1 MALRVAEHGEDIG
14 WGSGDLALDFDSLGH
29 RLILAALPCLWNR
42 YDNGDSVRHDVAM
55 RRLLALFTIAA
66 SLGSGVSA
74 HADPGSAG
82 ADLDARF
89 LDALTKAG
97 LTVLSRPGAV
107 KDGKAACG
115 MMAQGQPELDVI
127 QHVSKQNPGLDTTKA
142 AKFTA
147 IAASAYC
154 PQFLQRASDG
164 GNNNPAPPDQVG
176 ASGAGRP

>member
-1 MALRVAEHGEDIG
+1 MTLRVAEHGEDVG
-14 WGSGDLALDFDSLGH
+14 RGSGDFALDFDSVGH
-29 RLILAALPCLWNR
+29 RLILAALPSLWRR
-42 YDNGDSVRHDVAM
+42 YDNGAGVRDDVAM
-55 RRLLALFTIAA
+55 RRQLVTLSVVA
-66 SLGSGVSA
+66 SLGCGVPA
-74 HADPGSAG
+74 HADPGRSD

-107 KDGKAACG
+107 KDAKAACG
-115 MMAQGQPELDVI
+115 MMGQGQPELDVI

-154 PQFLQRASDG
+154 PQFLQRAGDTGSS
-164 GNNNPAPPDQVG
+164 NQPPPDGAG
-176 ASGAGRP
+176 ASGAPRE